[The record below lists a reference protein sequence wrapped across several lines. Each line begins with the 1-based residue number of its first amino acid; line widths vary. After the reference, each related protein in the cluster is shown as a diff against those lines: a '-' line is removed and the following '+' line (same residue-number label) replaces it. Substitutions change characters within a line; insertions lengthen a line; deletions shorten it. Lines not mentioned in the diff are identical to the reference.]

1 MSEAA
6 SPVRS
11 SNIPESV
18 ALINLPNNQPQEPD
32 DNDSGLDTGYDERI
46 THRSIGGP
54 NHLNVVHRTPA
65 FVKNC
70 CPPRGRFGEYAT
82 RIIACIVIWA
92 ALYCVVGSSAWV
104 GGNLFSLYLLL
115 VLASLGG
122 FLVGWKTRYFNF
134 PALLGML
141 IVGFLLKNIEAI
153 NIAKNIDSNWS
164 SSLRQV
170 ALAVILLRSGLGLD
184 IAALKRLRFTVLRL
198 AFGPCITEAVTV
210 AVMAHFLLGLPWLWA
225 FQLGFIIGAVSPAVV
240 VPSMLT
246 LQLDGYGVEEGIPTL
261 VMAASSCDDVL
272 AISLFGVFLGVS
284 FSEGNLLW
292 NIFRGPLEIAM
303 GIIGGLLIGSL
314 LWYFPWKKAGNATAN
329 RSVLLLAFAF
339 LFLFGS
345 NQVNFP
351 GAGALGVLCLGA
363 TTGYGWGEKEKVPIE
378 RVMGILWDIFQ
389 PLLFGLI
396 GAEVSIQY
404 LKPDLVGMGLAAL
417 GIGLV
422 LRIGVTYFAVM
433 GNSFST
439 KEKLFCTIAW
449 LPKATVQAAIGSIPL
464 DKARQ
469 VASKDPTDANNQAVE
484 YGIQIVTLAVLAI
497 LITAPLGAIGIS
509 LTGPRFLSQRKNEEL
524 GEPEANDESDA

>member
-1 MSEAA
+1 
-6 SPVRS
+6 
-11 SNIPESV
+11 
-18 ALINLPNNQPQEPD
+18 
-32 DNDSGLDTGYDERI
+32 
-46 THRSIGGP
+46 
-54 NHLNVVHRTPA
+54 
-65 FVKNC
+65 
-70 CPPRGRFGEYAT
+70 
-82 RIIACIVIWA
+82 
-92 ALYCVVGSSAWV
+92 
-104 GGNLFSLYLLL
+104 
-115 VLASLGG
+115 
-122 FLVGWKTRYFNF
+122 
-134 PALLGML
+134 
-141 IVGFLLKNIEAI
+141 
-153 NIAKNIDSNWS
+153 
-164 SSLRQV
+164 
-170 ALAVILLRSGLGLD
+170 
-184 IAALKRLRFTVLRL
+184 LRL

-246 LQLDGYGVEEGIPTL
+246 LQSDGYGVEEGIPTL

-524 GEPEANDESDA
+524 GEPEVNDESDA